1 MKNLF
6 FLPLLFLAFTVNG
19 QSLGDYQKI
28 DSTKVL
34 NFGVE
39 RDYPWAGG
47 FNNPQFSSI
56 DLNKDGFDDIAVFD
70 KTGDRVYTF
79 LNEGVQGQADYT
91 YAPEYEKFFPDT
103 LRNMMLMR
111 DMNCNGKMDIF
122 TQRPNGGG
130 IRVYENV
137 TPQATTDSLSFELA
151 YQDLEATFSGGQTFV
166 YLLSSDIPII
176 EDMDGDGD
184 LDIVSGH
191 NFGTYFSYYENV
203 APNCDTL
210 IYDKVSGNACWAGF
224 FENIYGDVILNDSFC
239 QTYRLG
245 NHIPPLYDH
254 NQQRGAERHAG
265 SALSAFD
272 LNADG
277 LMDVVLS
284 DVDRPGV
291 KGIFN
296 GGTPDSAYMVSVDT
310 AFPANSLPV
319 DLPNMS
325 AIFFMDVNNDGLEDF
340 IAGPTQRDQSKDVD
354 NAWLYINTGTSTNPV
369 FTFNRKDFLSRQ
381 MIDHGTGSYPK
392 FIDVDKDGLKDI
404 LVGNTGYFQN
414 YNSLAF
420 KTEWKSQLAYFK
432 NTGDSITPKF
442 DFITDD
448 FESIGQH
455 NMEGLYPAFGDL
467 DGDGDLDMLAG
478 KINGEVAFFRN
489 TSPVGAPMQFTLVD
503 SSFMKI
509 QGSPYFTPELYDLDS
524 DGDLD
529 IIAGNNNGSI
539 DFYENI
545 GNSTSPQ
552 FQSSATQQNLGGV
565 FHKRP
570 AYPGNIGLSIAPF
583 PTENSSEKLIVSTY
597 EYGVFVYDFLNP
609 DTSGNYP
616 VIDSMMVKGRQIAM
630 TGDVVTYA
638 NDSIE
643 LVYGEKTGGLTY
655 LALPHTFQD
664 TTPIDTTPVD
674 TTPVDTGNGD
684 TTGIWINNINTNIRV
699 DVYPNPTNDV
709 FYIDVATKGRE
720 TVLLSI
726 YDIKGVL
733 VKERR
738 LAVNKKRSGEEFDLS
753 GYDSGV
759 YLIRV
764 LTENGVVTKRITKK

>member
-1 MKNLF
+1 MKNL
-6 FLPLLFLAFTVNG
+6 LCLSLLFLSIIVNG
-19 QSLGDYQKI
+19 QSLSDYQKI
-28 DSTKVL
+28 DSTKVF

-47 FNNPQFSSI
+47 FNNPQFSQI
-56 DLNKDGFDDIAVFD
+56 DLNKDGFGDIAVFD

-79 LNEGVQGQADYT
+79 LNDGVQGQADYS
-91 YAPEYEKFFPDT
+91 YAPQYEKFFPDT

-111 DMNCNGKMDIF
+111 DMNCDGKMDIF

-130 IRVYENV
+130 IRVYENI
-137 TPQATTDSLSFELA
+137 TPSSVNDSLSFDLV
-151 YQDLEATFSGGQTFV
+151 YPDLEATFSGGQTFV

-191 NFGTYFSYYENV
+191 NFGTYFTLYENV
-203 APNCDTL
+203 ASNCDTL
-210 IYDKVSGNACWAGF
+210 IYDKVTGNACWAGF
-224 FENIYGDVILNDSFC
+224 FENVYGEVILNDSFC
-239 QTYRLG
+239 QTYKLG

-254 NQQRGAERHAG
+254 SQHRGAERHAG

-277 LMDVVLS
+277 LMDIVLS

-291 KGIFN
+291 KGVFN

-310 AFPANSLPV
+310 AFPSNSLPV

-325 AIFFMDVNNDGLEDF
+325 AVFFMDVNNDGLQDF
-340 IAGPTQRDQSKDVD
+340 IAGPTQRDQSKDVK
-354 NAWLYINTGTSTNPV
+354 NSWLYLNTGTATNPV

-404 LVGNTGYFQN
+404 LVGNTGFFQN
-414 YNSLAF
+414 YNDLAF
-420 KTEWKSQLAYFK
+420 KTVWKSQLAYLK
-432 NTGDSITPKF
+432 NVGDSTMPKF
-442 DFITDD
+442 DFITND
-448 FESIGQH
+448 FEGIGQL
-455 NMEGLYPAFGDL
+455 NMEGLYPTFGDL

-489 TSPVGAPMQFTLVD
+489 TSPVGAPIQFTLVD
-503 SSFMKI
+503 SSFMNI
-509 QGSPYFTPELYDLDS
+509 QSSPFFTPELYDLDQ

-529 IIAGNNNGSI
+529 ILAGNNNGSI
-539 DFYENI
+539 NYYENI
-545 GNSTSPQ
+545 GSASNPQ
-552 FQSSATQQNLGGV
+552 FQSSVTQQNLGGV

-570 AYPGNIGLSIAPF
+570 AYPGNLALSIIPF
-583 PTENSSEKLIVSTY
+583 PTVNSSEKLIVSSY
-597 EYGVFVYDFLNP
+597 EHGVFVYDFLNP
-609 DTSGNYP
+609 DASGNYP
-616 VIDSMMVKGRQIAM
+616 VIDSMMVKGRQIAL

-643 LVYGEKTGGLTY
+643 LIYGEKTGGLTY
-655 LALPHTFQD
+655 LALPLMHQD
-664 TTPIDTTPVD
+664 TT
-674 TTPVDTGNGD
+674 NGD
-684 TTGIWINNINTNIRV
+684 TTASDTGDTTGVWTSSIYR
-699 DVYPNPTNDV
+699 DVQFDLYPNPTNDV
-709 FYIDVATKGRE
+709 FYIDVATKERE
-720 TVLLSI
+720 TVLLSV

-738 LAVNKKRSGEEFDLS
+738 LTVNKKLTREELDLS
-753 GYDSGV
+753 GYESGV
-759 YLIRV
+759 YLIR
-764 LTENGVVTKRITKK
+764 LLSQEGVVTKRITKK